1 MTKCTGCRA
10 CEKRCP
16 TTAIQFAGRT
26 ISVAEVVAEAKKDI
40 SFFDTSGGG
49 VTFSGGE
56 PIMQPLFLYRALRA
70 LREEGIHTAV
80 DTSGCVPEDDL
91 LRVAEYTDLF
101 LFDIKIVDQ
110 TLHELYTNAKNDRIL
125 SNLKT
130 LDEWLVEGGKK
141 NISIRIPLIPGVN
154 DSEKGLLQTIAYIRT
169 LRSVQTIHILPYHSA
184 GSAKYKN
191 IGMEYRM
198 DTTRP
203 PSAEEIERVLTLFR
217 RRGINAVQGG

>member
-1 MTKCTGCRA
+1 
-10 CEKRCP
+10 
-16 TTAIQFAGRT
+16 
-26 ISVAEVVAEAKKDI
+26 
-40 SFFDTSGGG
+40 
-49 VTFSGGE
+49 
-56 PIMQPLFLYRALRA
+56 MQPLFLYRALRA